1 MSYADLRHPAEE
13 DKVFAAYGRAMHGSQ
28 ALEHW
33 LRILVNV
40 HRITSKELTTQAEV
54 ERAIET
60 LSTSTMGTVFAALR
74 ALGRYPLL
82 EDQLSRAVSERNRLA
97 HHYFGEWSEIW
108 NGIETDVRMIDDA
121 DRIRL
126 LFEETVSQLAK
137 TIREHLDI
145 IGADPD
151 SYIPGLRQRIND
163 HSAPGGAM
171 SE

>member
-1 MSYADLRHPAEE
+1 MSRAELPQTAEE

-60 LSTSTMGTVFAALR
+60 LSTSTMGTIFAALR